1 MKQNKIK
8 KAVSNKAKKV
18 KRMLKTSKHS
28 TQMLSGSTNSK
39 SYVEMIFQEGEKTVD
54 SNTLMKKAQERV
66 LNSVKNGLEYPPF
79 VDKSEQ
85 FLRNHVNSR
94 VHIFVMYID
103 LVGSTNMSLS
113 LPEEKVVTIISSFAQ
128 EMAYTVTQFG
138 GYMLKFVGDA
148 VLAYFNAENDLI
160 YPADNIVN
168 CAKSML
174 RVLTESINPVLT
186 DNGYPPLAAKIGIDH
201 GQNIIV
207 RYGSDKRKSHVDIL
221 GPSMNMAAKIQNM
234 AKPNQLLIGGDVYD
248 KLHPETQKSFKKKT
262 FSEGK
267 WKYKHR
273 KTGEPYQ
280 IFAYTLD
287 EIIN

>member
-1 MKQNKIK
+1 MKRDKIK
-8 KAVSNKAKKV
+8 KVVSRKAKKV
-18 KRMLKTSKHS
+18 KGLLKTSKKI
-28 TQMLSGSTNSK
+28 TTSK
-39 SYVEMIFQEGEKTVD
+39 SVVERMFQAGEKTVD
-54 SNTLMKKAQERV
+54 SDTLIKKAQERV
-66 LNSVKNGLEYPPF
+66 LNSVKNGIEYPPF
-79 VDKSEQ
+79 VDKSEE

-160 YPADNIVN
+160 YPADNIIN

-174 RVLTESINPVLT
+174 RVLTDGINPVLT
-186 DNGYPPLAAKIGIDH
+186 INGYPSLAAKIGIDH

-221 GPSMNMAAKIQNM
+221 GPSMNMASKIQNM
-234 AKPNQLLIGGDVYD
+234 AVPNQLLIGGDVYD
-248 KLHPETQKSFKKKT
+248 KLHPETQKSFTKKKFGKT
-262 FSEGK
+262 K
-267 WKYKHR
+267 WKYHHR
-273 KTGEPYQ
+273 VTGKLYPIY
-280 IFAYTLD
+280 AYAID
-287 EIIN
+287 EVSTESD

>member
-1 MKQNKIK
+1 MKRDKIK
-8 KAVSNKAKKV
+8 KIVSKKTKKV
-18 KRMLKTSKHS
+18 KRLLKTSKKI
-28 TQMLSGSTNSK
+28 TTSK
-39 SYVEMIFQEGEKTVD
+39 SVVDRMFKDGEKTVD
-54 SNTLMKKAQERV
+54 SDTLIIKSQERV
-66 LNSVKNGLEYPPF
+66 LNSVKNGIEYPPF
-79 VDKSEQ
+79 VDNSEE

-94 VHIFVMYID
+94 VHIFVMYVD
-103 LVGSTNMSLS
+103 LVGSTNLTLS

-160 YPADNIVN
+160 YPADNIIN

-174 RVLTESINPVLT
+174 RVLTDGINPILT
-186 DNGYPPLAAKIGIDH
+186 ISGYPPLAAKIGIDH

-248 KLHPETQKSFKKKT
+248 KLHPETQKSFTKKIFSKT
-262 FSEGK
+262 K
-267 WKYKHR
+267 WKYHHR
-273 KTGEPYQ
+273 VTGELYPIY
-280 IFAYTLD
+280 AYVGRKKV
-287 EIIN
+287 IK

>member
-1 MKQNKIK
+1 MKRDKIK
-8 KAVSNKAKKV
+8 KVVSKKAKKV
-18 KRMLKTSKHS
+18 KGLLKTSKKI
-28 TQMLSGSTNSK
+28 TTSK
-39 SYVEMIFQEGEKTVD
+39 SVVERMFQAGEKTVD
-54 SNTLMKKAQERV
+54 SDTLIKKAQDRV
-66 LNSVKNGLEYPPF
+66 LNSVKNGIEYPPF
-79 VDKSEQ
+79 VDKSEE

-160 YPADNIVN
+160 YPADNIIN

-174 RVLTESINPVLT
+174 RVISEGINPVLT

-248 KLHPETQKSFKKKT
+248 KLHPETQKSFTKKIFGKT
-262 FSEGK
+262 K
-267 WKYKHR
+267 WKYRHR
-273 KTGEPYQ
+273 VTGELYPIY
-280 IFAYTLD
+280 AYSINNV
-287 EIIN
+287 IIESD

>member
-1 MKQNKIK
+1 MKRDKIK
-8 KAVSNKAKKV
+8 KIVSKKTKKV
-18 KRMLKTSKHS
+18 KRLLKTSKKI
-28 TQMLSGSTNSK
+28 TTSK
-39 SYVEMIFQEGEKTVD
+39 SVVDRMFKDGEKTVD
-54 SNTLMKKAQERV
+54 SDTLIIKSQERV
-66 LNSVKNGLEYPPF
+66 LNSVKNGIEYPPF
-79 VDKSEQ
+79 VDKSEE

-160 YPADNIVN
+160 YPADNIIN

-174 RVLTESINPVLT
+174 RVLTDGINPILT
-186 DNGYPPLAAKIGIDH
+186 ISGYPPLAAKIGIDH

-221 GPSMNMAAKIQNM
+221 GPSMNMASKIQNM

-248 KLHPETQKSFKKKT
+248 KLHPETQKSFTKKK
-262 FSEGK
+262 FSKTK
-267 WKYKHR
+267 WKYHHR
-273 KTGEPYQ
+273 VTGKLYPIY
-280 IFAYTLD
+280 AYTID
-287 EIIN
+287 EVSTESD

>member
-8 KAVSNKAKKV
+8 NAVSKKAKKV
-18 KRMLKTSKHS
+18 KHLLKTSKK
-28 TQMLSGSTNSK
+28 SK
-39 SYVEMIFQEGEKTVD
+39 DTSSYVEMIFQEGEKTVD
-54 SNTLMKKAQERV
+54 SSTLIKKAQERV
-66 LNSVKNGLEYPPF
+66 FNSVNNDIEYPPF
-79 VDKSEQ
+79 VDKSEH

-94 VHIFVMYID
+94 VHIFVMYVD
-103 LVGSTNMSLS
+103 LVGSTNLTLS
-113 LPEEKVVTIISSFAQ
+113 LPEDKVVKVISSFAQ

-174 RVLTESINPVLT
+174 RVITESINPVLSES
-186 DNGYPPLAAKIGIDH
+186 GYPELAAKIGIDH
-201 GQNIIV
+201 GENIVV

-234 AKPNQLLIGGDVYD
+234 AHPNRLLIGEDVYG
-248 KLHPETQKSFKKKT
+248 KLHPETQKSFMKKT
-262 FSEGK
+262 FSEER
-267 WKYKHR
+267 WRYYHR
-273 KTGEPYQ
+273 VTGELYGVYE
-280 IFAYTLD
+280 YTLD
-287 EIIN
+287 EVSHSM

>member
-8 KAVSNKAKKV
+8 NAVSKKAKKV
-18 KRMLKTSKHS
+18 KRLLKTSKK
-28 TQMLSGSTNSK
+28 SK
-39 SYVEMIFQEGEKTVD
+39 HTSSYVEMIFQEGEKTVD
-54 SNTLMKKAQERV
+54 SSTLIKKAQERV
-66 LNSVKNGLEYPPF
+66 FNSINNDIEYPPF
-79 VDKSEQ
+79 VDKSEH

-94 VHIFVMYID
+94 VHIFVMYVD
-103 LVGSTNMSLS
+103 LVGSTNLTLS
-113 LPEEKVVTIISSFAQ
+113 LPEDKVVKVISSFAQ

-174 RVLTESINPVLT
+174 RVITESINPVLSES
-186 DNGYPPLAAKIGIDH
+186 GYPELAAKIGIDH
-201 GQNIIV
+201 GENIVV

-234 AKPNQLLIGGDVYD
+234 AEPNRLLIGEDVYG
-248 KLHPETQKSFKKKT
+248 KLHPETQKSFMKKT
-262 FSEGK
+262 FSEER
-267 WKYKHR
+267 WRYYHR
-273 KTGEPYQ
+273 VTGELYGVYE
-280 IFAYTLD
+280 YTLD
-287 EIIN
+287 EVSHSM